1 MMKQAWLS
9 IGTNIEP
16 RREHLKQAIE
26 KLSSYDSVKLVN
38 KSAIYETAPVGYLD
52 QAHFLNMVLQIETT
66 LTAIELL
73 DVCQAV
79 ENDLGRKREIR
90 FGPRTIDLDILL
102 YDNQNITTERL
113 IVPHPRM
120 HERAFVLVPL
130 NELASKL
137 TIPGLNKTVAQVLK
151 GITDQDDVVK
161 LPDQPL

>member
-1 MMKQAWLS
+1 MKQAWLS

-26 KLSSYDSVKLVN
+26 KLESYNSINLVN

-52 QAHFLNMVLQIETT
+52 QAHFLNMVLQVETS
-66 LTAIELL
+66 LAAIELL
-73 DVCQAV
+73 DVCQAI
-79 ENDLGRKREIR
+79 ENYLGRKRIIR

-102 YDNQNITTERL
+102 YDNQNIATERL

-130 NELASKL
+130 NEIASNL
-137 TIPGLNKTVAQVLK
+137 VIPGLNKTVIQALK
-151 GITDQDDVVK
+151 GITNQDDVVK
-161 LPDQPL
+161 LSDNHL

>member
-137 TIPGLNKTVAQVLK
+137 TIPGLNKTVAQVLT
-151 GITDQDDVVK
+151 GITDKDDVVK